1 MCRAGPGG
9 RVRRQRLRGAQR
21 HHELLP
27 IANGVDEDVATL
39 AHRSAARA
47 RSVACRCEVERR
59 RTRRR
64 ETSEERTAVR
74 RLMLPTR
81 VILQKHPNRG
91 TRTGETSPLC
101 IFQEASMGTEFGEF
115 GPICSHRPSV
125 GDWVAR
131 GARGPLGPRLGPRA
145 DPSPARRSSG
155 CGAMN
160 GGCTEQQGNST
171 SLDAF

>member
-1 MCRAGPGG
+1 MQGRARGG

-64 ETSEERTAVR
+64 ETSEEANGGAATHAA
-74 RLMLPTR
+74 
-81 VILQKHPNRG
+81 N
-91 TRTGETSPLC
+91 TGHLAKTPKSGHKNGRNVPPCVFFKKRPWGRNSENLGLSVHTDPPLVTGS
-101 IFQEASMGTEFGEF
+101 QGE
-115 GPICSHRPSV
+115 R
-125 GDWVAR
+125 
-131 GARGPLGPRLGPRA
+131 RGPLPGLGWGLGPTPRPHAGRLGAVR
-145 DPSPARRSSG
+145 
-155 CGAMN
+155 
-160 GGCTEQQGNST
+160 
-171 SLDAF
+171 